1 MSGLGIELQS
11 ILLHLV
17 NMAIVFLIVWKL
29 MYKPISRYMEQRKNQ
44 IKKQIEEA
52 AAKQSEAEQ
61 LKARY
66 DDMVLNAQSLAA
78 DLIEKS
84 KYAADE
90 QARQIVAAAQTS
102 ASEYMSRSKRDV
114 QVLKSRAKEEMR
126 GEITDMAVQ
135 IARKILKREVSPEDN
150 KEIIESYFSGK
161 EM

>member
-1 MSGLGIELQS
+1 MSGLGLELQQ
-11 ILLHLV
+11 LLFHLA

-29 MYKPISRYMEQRKNQ
+29 LYKPVARFMEQRKNQ

-52 AAKQSEAEQ
+52 AAKESEAEQ

-84 KYAADE
+84 KAAADE
-90 QARQIVAAAQTS
+90 QSRLIVATAQNT
-102 ASEYMSRSKRDV
+102 ASEYMVRSKRDV
-114 QVLKSRAKEEMR
+114 QLLKSRAKEEMR

-150 KEIIESYFSGK
+150 KDIIESYFSGK
-161 EM
+161 EI